1 MNDALALHFAAR
13 RYCQHELELLESQYA
28 QVQRIAR
35 RRQGDGHNYDA
46 DAGSCFLER
55 KWNDWRCM
63 ECLNEWY
70 DPNDPVRKEKEAML
84 DKILKEHGR

>member
-1 MNDALALHFAAR
+1 MKELTKPSKCPKCSGTDIR
-13 RYCQHELELLESQYA
+13 RI
-28 QVQRIAR
+28 V
-35 RRQGDGHNYDA
+35 GGHPTQEGWEMIKRGEA
-46 DAGSCFLER
+46 VLGSCFLER